1 MKNRSF
7 TYGLLA
13 FLVISFTSVFA
24 QKGVWVPAG
33 GDIEGFQ
40 LATGIYQ
47 NNLYVSAM
55 DYKSGMPKSYIK
67 KFNGVVWT
75 TLAEIGGFNNSIGV
89 MKEYNGE
96 LYVGGQFME
105 FEGITNANGLVKWN
119 GSKWSAVGAGFDKA
133 SFAQIRAMEVFNN
146 KLYVG
151 GGFDSIAGIKL
162 KNLAVWDGINWTA
175 GPTCKYDSG
184 RYSIVQSLKVFNSNL
199 FIGGTFE
206 KVNSVS

>member
-13 FLVISFTSVFA
+13 FLVVSFTSVFA

-47 NNLYVSAM
+47 NNLYVSGM

-75 TLAEIGGFNNSIGV
+75 TLAEIGGFNNSISV

-105 FEGITNANGLVKWN
+105 FEGITNANSLVKWN
-119 GSKWSAVGAGFDKA
+119 GSSWSTVNIFNTGTNWIQVSLPLA
-133 SFAQIRAMEVFNN
+133 SLETMEFQV
-146 KLYVG
+146 VH
-151 GGFDSIAGIKL
+151 IH
-162 KNLAVWDGINWTA
+162 LAYPI
-175 GPTCKYDSG
+175 
-184 RYSIVQSLKVFNSNL
+184 
-199 FIGGTFE
+199 
-206 KVNSVS
+206 